1 MAAFRPDAVPSTC
14 RSCAAGRSLD
24 ALILIE
30 LARGVNCDES
40 RLLSALAVRVDHR
53 IGLVQLRSRLRE
65 LANRGLVLL
74 EGHRRTMLLRI
85 AQFSITRAGRDS
97 LAAHARALDLL
108 AEEIHVAL
116 LTRR

>member
-1 MAAFRPDAVPSTC
+1 M
-14 RSCAAGRSLD
+14 
-24 ALILIE
+24 
-30 LARGVNCDES
+30 
-40 RLLSALAVRVDHR
+40 
-53 IGLVQLRSRLRE
+53 
-65 LANRGLVLL
+65 LL